1 MTVSPAEQSYRDH
14 HEHHM
19 RLMQQRQV
27 DHRLRD
33 HREYLQELE
42 ATRIERAR
50 RMDLDQGRHVDR
62 YA

>member
-1 MTVSPAEQSYRDH
+1 MVSAAELTYRDH

-27 DHRLRD
+27 DHRLRN
-33 HREYLQELE
+33 HREHLQELE
-42 ATRIERAR
+42 ATKIERAR